1 MLKKM
6 DHIGVVVKD
15 LDSAIKN
22 YTDMFGFK
30 VVEKMEGPGGEFKNA
45 MLQQGDVRVE
55 LFQPLKEGSFSRF
68 LEEKG
73 GGIHHISFVTDNIEK
88 EAKALKAKGKKLQN
102 EKPIE
107 MPTAKI
113 IFIHPSAAENVLIEL
128 VEKK

>member
-88 EAKALKAKGKKLQN
+88 EAKGLKAKGKKLQN

-107 MPTAKI
+107 LPNAKI
-113 IFIHPSAAENVLIEL
+113 VFIHPSAAENVLIEL